1 MVRRNLTFGLAVAF
15 AVATAL
21 VATSTAHARGSW
33 GSSGGSWGS
42 HGSSGGSWGS
52 SGGSWGSQ
60 GSSGGSWSSHGS
72 SGGSWGVHK
81 QYRWRR
87 YSSHGS
93 SGGSWGSHGSHGSS
107 GGVIIERAAPRKAA
121 PAAPKEAAPEP
132 AAEKDKAAPK
142 EAAPEPAAKD
152 EAAPKEAPPEPAAKD
167 EAAPKEAAPE
177 PAAKDEARRD
187 GTSTYFTVSVPLDAK
202 VEINGR
208 QTTRAGTLRTYVS
221 RGLVAGRSYK
231 YEISARASRAGQTL
245 VESKTVF
252 ARAGQHQ
259 NLDFALTGPAT
270 GGQIANG
277 GDSIEPP
284 KTTLK
289 LRLPADANVSLS
301 GGETHSSGPF
311 RVFTTTQ
318 LRAGETWHNYVIQ
331 VELDRGG
338 ERLSKELAI
347 SLTAGETR
355 ELSINFDNGKLA
367 NNGR

>member
-15 AVATAL
+15 AVAMAL
-21 VATSTAHARGSW
+21 AATSTAHARSSW

-42 HGSSGGSWGS
+42 HGSSGGSWSS
-52 SGGSWGSQ
+52 SGGSWGSH

-81 QYRWRR
+81 RYRWRR

-132 AAEKDKAAPK
+132 AAEKD
-142 EAAPEPAAKD
+142 
-152 EAAPKEAPPEPAAKD
+152 
-167 EAAPKEAAPE
+167 
-177 PAAKDEARRD
+177 EARRD

-202 VEINGR
+202 VEINGK
-208 QTTRAGTLRTYVS
+208 QTTRTGTLRTYVS
-221 RGLVAGRSYK
+221 WGLEAGRHYK
-231 YEISARASRAGQTL
+231 YEISARVSRAGQTL

-252 ARAGQHQ
+252 AKAGQHQ

-270 GGQIANG
+270 GGRIANG

-301 GGETHSSGPF
+301 GSETHSSGPF

-318 LRAGETWHNYVIQ
+318 LRAGETWPNYVIH

-338 ERLSKELAI
+338 ERLSKELTI

>member
-81 QYRWRR
+81 RYRWRR

-132 AAEKDKAAPK
+132 AAE
-142 EAAPEPAAKD
+142 
-152 EAAPKEAPPEPAAKD
+152 KD

>member
-21 VATSTAHARGSW
+21 AATSTAHARSSW

-42 HGSSGGSWGS
+42 HGSSGGSWSS
-52 SGGSWGSQ
+52 SGGSWGSH

-81 QYRWRR
+81 RYRWRR

-93 SGGSWGSHGSHGSS
+93 SGGSWGSHSSHSSS

-132 AAEKDKAAPK
+132 AAEKDEAAPK
-142 EAAPEPAAKD
+142 EAAPEPAA
-152 EAAPKEAPPEPAAKD
+152 EKD

-202 VEINGR
+202 VEINGK
-208 QTTRAGTLRTYVS
+208 QTTRTGTLRTYVS
-221 RGLVAGRSYK
+221 RGLEAGRHYK
-231 YEISARASRAGQTL
+231 YEISARVSRAGQTL

-259 NLDFALTGPAT
+259 ILDFALTGPAT
-270 GGQIANG
+270 GGRIANG

-301 GGETHSSGPF
+301 GSETHSSGPF

-318 LRAGETWHNYVIQ
+318 LRAGETWPNYVIH

-338 ERLSKELAI
+338 ERLSKELTI